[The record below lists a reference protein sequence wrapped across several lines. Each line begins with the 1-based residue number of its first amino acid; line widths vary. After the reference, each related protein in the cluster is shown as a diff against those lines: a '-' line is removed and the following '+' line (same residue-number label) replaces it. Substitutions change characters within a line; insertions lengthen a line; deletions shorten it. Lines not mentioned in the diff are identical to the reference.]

1 MEQINFTGKVAIVT
15 GASSG
20 IGAATAIAL
29 ASYGA
34 KLTLIG
40 RNEERLMDTS
50 DKCAA
55 ERNISPLCLIL
66 DLTKD
71 SNCEMIVERTI
82 EMYGRIDIL
91 VNCAGKILLSSLH
104 DKSMVAFDEVM
115 SINFRVPF
123 LLSQL
128 ALPHLSKTKGN
139 IINMGSSM
147 AKRIKPGF
155 MPYIITKSALS
166 VLAKHSAPELQ
177 EDGVRINTI
186 CPGTTRTNI
195 LSNLNMNDEVQKKV
209 YDVLALDLPQGMIIE
224 PKEVATFVC
233 LVASDLFPNL
243 NGAEL
248 LIDGAA
254 SFT

>member
-115 SINFRVPF
+115 SINF
-123 LLSQL
+123 
-128 ALPHLSKTKGN
+128 
-139 IINMGSSM
+139 
-147 AKRIKPGF
+147 
-155 MPYIITKSALS
+155 
-166 VLAKHSAPELQ
+166 PELQ

-195 LSNLNMNDEVQKKV
+195 LSNLNMNDEIQKKV